1 MDASMKF
8 VQTFWTGTASEA
20 DKASPL
26 KLKAGWHTSEY
37 HWMSW
42 ALSCL
47 QLLKLYDQV
56 ELVTDRLGKQI
67 LIDTLGLPYTS
78 VSLALEGELEEL
90 PGGLFSL
97 AKIKTYS
104 LQQEP
109 FIHVDGDLFLFQ
121 PLPPHVLQS
130 GLISSNPEA
139 DLFFNAEAVQEVTE
153 RGFVLPDHLKGLD
166 KEVHLFSSNAGIIGG
181 HDLPFIKAYCDHAF
195 DFIASNEALLKDNVP
210 DGSNFLI
217 EQMSFFYLARKM
229 GKPVT
234 YVSEDPVTE
243 PLYHDFIRVAD
254 IPDVPMVHAVGGCKR
269 FPFMLDHL
277 AKRLRLHYPEYYYR
291 ILALCKEQTTALSN
305 SFYQYHDW
313 DYNPQS
319 GSLSITQ
326 TESNAAEK
334 TQGKPLVQIFERTI
348 KALQYALPDLVIPQ
362 SHQAFTSLLDSD
374 QLPLQCKDILN
385 LELLIDKAQESLKE
399 GEGIAASYAQDA
411 QHYQKTVE
419 TFNTEMSVDTEQKI
433 RLAQRTLF
441 YTASWNWWQD
451 DDKEM
456 EKVLS
461 ENFATDPEEL
471 AVAITPE
478 VLTMDAYVYY
488 LDALDAYLVEV
499 LKSGKKSLADV
510 LQEVSQAFE
519 EEIDSETNLEYRYLI
534 FDTVKRLCFN
544 RVIDFG

>member
-1 MDASMKF
+1 MKF
-8 VQTFWTGTASEA
+8 VQTFWTGTASDT
-20 DKASPL
+20 DKDSPL
-26 KLKAGWHTSEY
+26 KLKAGWYTSEY

-47 QLLKLYDQV
+47 QLLKLYGQV
-56 ELVTDRLGKQI
+56 ELVTDRLGKEI

-90 PGGLFSL
+90 PTGLFSL

-104 LQQEP
+104 LQKEP

-121 PLPPHVLQS
+121 PLPPHVLRS
-130 GLISSNPEA
+130 DLVSSNPEA
-139 DLFFNAEAVQEVTE
+139 DLFFNAEVVQEVTE
-153 RGFVLPDHLKGLD
+153 NGYALPDHLKGLD
-166 KEVHLFSSNAGIIGG
+166 KEAHLFSSNAGIIGG
-181 HDLPFIKAYCDHAF
+181 HDLDFIKEYCNHAF
-195 DFIASNEALLKDNVP
+195 DFVSSNKALLRQSVP

-217 EQMSFFYLARKM
+217 EQMSFFYMARKM
-229 GKPVT
+229 GKPIA
-234 YVSEDPVTE
+234 YVSADPVTE

-291 ILALCKEQTTALSN
+291 ILALCKEQKVKLSN

-313 DYNPQS
+313 QYQKESD
-319 GSLSITQ
+319 SLLVSESATDRVQ
-326 TESNAAEK
+326 TENSR
-334 TQGKPLVQIFERTI
+334 PLEMIFERTI
-348 KALQYALPDLVIPQ
+348 KVLEYTQTGAELPR
-362 SHQAFTSLLDSD
+362 SYQAFRELMDSD
-374 QLPLQCKDILN
+374 QVSVQCKDMLQ
-385 LELLIDKAQESLKE
+385 LELLIDKAGGCLRKE
-399 GEGIAASYAQDA
+399 DQMAELYAEGV
-411 QHYQKTVE
+411 QHYRKTVDI
-419 TFNTEMSVDTEQKI
+419 FNAGMSVDTSQ
-433 RLAQRTLF
+433 RVVLAESALL
-441 YTASWNWWQD
+441 YTASWNWWKDGD
-451 DDKEM
+451 DAM

-461 ENFATDPEEL
+461 ENFVTEPEDL

-499 LKSGKKSLADV
+499 LKSGEMSLATV

-519 EEIDSETNLEYRYLI
+519 EEIDPETNMEYRYLI
-534 FDTVKRLCFN
+534 FDTIKRLAFN
-544 RVIDFG
+544 RIISFR